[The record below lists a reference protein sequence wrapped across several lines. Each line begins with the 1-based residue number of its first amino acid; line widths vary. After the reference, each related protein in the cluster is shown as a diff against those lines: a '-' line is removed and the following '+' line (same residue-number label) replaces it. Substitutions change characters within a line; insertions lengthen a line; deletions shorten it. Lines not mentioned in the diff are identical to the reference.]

1 MITSSNGA
9 VATSLH
15 DIFGL
20 LQSSRPAEAERHCR
34 EHLAVSPDDANL
46 LLLLAM
52 SLQQQSRHSEAVTL
66 YERLARLSPPQAASW
81 VNYATALRLN
91 HQVQEAGDAVTA
103 AIRLEPANAQHRIVL
118 GLIQLEQK
126 DYAHALE
133 TFLAARDLEPS
144 LPEASIRA
152 ARASSILRDA
162 RTELLLRG
170 WRSWLPLQDADLQ
183 LELAYLLMTVGDAN
197 ASLAV
202 LEDLL
207 RRAPMYLAA
216 KLQLAVAYERGNRID
231 AARALLAAIEGEHPC
246 PDAQARIESLHTR
259 ATLAA
264 RDGDLA
270 QARALYETAGPRH
283 ALDCAHY
290 FALAGVLDKLGD
302 TAAAMQALAA
312 AHGAQ
317 TEELRPIAPARFA
330 PDAPILPNAVGRLTP
345 EDYAKWP
352 PLVAPLGKQSPVFI
366 VGFPRS
372 GTTLLEQML
381 DAHPGLQSMDE
392 QPFFSIL
399 GNEIADHGVRI
410 PDELYRLNQR
420 DCDELRSR
428 YLGLVCEKIPR
439 KWDTRLVDKNPLN
452 MLGLPLI
459 LRLFPEAKFILAL
472 RHPCDVVLSNYM
484 QNYRASLLA
493 AACSTLERT
502 AQAYVAAMESWLY
515 HVDVL
520 KPCLLVS
527 RYEELVDDPARQ
539 AARIAAFL
547 EVDDPEPMLRFDRHA
562 RDKGFIATPSYTQ
575 VIQPV
580 NRKGLG
586 RWQHYRREFAGV
598 LPILEPMLRHWG
610 YAEKAPLPS
619 GLGDRDS

>member
-1 MITSSNGA
+1 MTNKNSAIAMAG
-9 VATSLH
+9 LPLR

-20 LQSSRPAEAERHCR
+20 LQNGHSVQAERHCR
-34 EHLAVSPDDANL
+34 ENLAAAPDDTNV

-52 SLQQQSRHSEAVTL
+52 SLQQQNRHREAVAL
-66 YERLARLSPPQAASW
+66 YERLTRLQPSQAVNWA
-81 VNYATALRLN
+81 NYAIALRLN
-91 HQVQEAGDAVTA
+91 RQLQEANEAAAA
-103 AIRLEPANAQHRIVL
+103 AIALEPASAQHRIVL
-118 GLIQLEQK
+118 GVIQLEQN
-126 DYAHALE
+126 DYTHALE
-133 TFLAARDLEPS
+133 TFLAARDRDPS
-144 LPEASIRA
+144 LPEASIYA

-162 RTELLLRG
+162 RTELLLRQ
-170 WRSWLPLQDADLQ
+170 WRSWLPLPDAQLQ
-183 LELAYLLMTVGDAN
+183 LELAHLLMTVSDAH
-197 ASLAV
+197 AALTV

-207 RRAPMYLAA
+207 HRAPMYLAA
-216 KLQLAVAYERGNRID
+216 KVQLASAYERGNRIE
-231 AARALLAAIEGEHPC
+231 AARSVLAAIEVEHPL
-246 PDAQARIESLHTR
+246 PDAQARIEILHIR

-270 QARALYETAGPRH
+270 GARALYETVGPRH

-290 FALAGVLDKLGD
+290 FALAGVLDKLGE
-302 TAAAMQALAA
+302 TAAAMQALTA
-312 AHGAQ
+312 AHAAQ
-317 TEELRPIAPARFA
+317 TEELRAIVPARFA
-330 PDAPILPNAVGRLTP
+330 PDAPLLPNAVGRLTP
-345 EDYAKWP
+345 GDYARWP
-352 PLVAPLGKQSPVFI
+352 PWVAPLGKQSPVFI

-399 GNEIADHGVRI
+399 GNEIAERGVRL

-439 KWDTRLVDKNPLN
+439 KWDTQLVDKNPLN
-452 MLGLPLI
+452 MLWLPLI
-459 LRLFPEAKFILAL
+459 ARLFPEAKFILAL

-484 QNYRASLLA
+484 QNYRASVLA
-493 AACSTLERT
+493 SACSTLERT
-502 AQAYVAAMESWLY
+502 AQAYVAAMQCWLY
-515 HVDVL
+515 HLDVL
-520 KPCLLVS
+520 KPRLLVS
-527 RYEELVDDPARQ
+527 RYEELVENPARQ
-539 AARIAAFL
+539 AGRIAAFL

-580 NRKGLG
+580 NRKGLD
-586 RWQHYRREFAGV
+586 RWQRYRHEFAPV

-610 YAEKAPLPS
+610 YT
-619 GLGDRDS
+619 LGAGR